1 MSELC
6 AHSRV
11 FVVDDEFIIASTLA
25 TILQRNGFDAVFF
38 TEPLAVLPAA
48 REQAPDLLIADVMM
62 PGLSGIDLAIALK
75 QECPDCKV
83 LLFSGQAATSDLL
96 QAARDKGYNFRLLS
110 KPVHPTDLLCEVGT
124 LPQQPEREPKQQ
136 PFRRRVGALP
146 GDSALGAPEATA
158 GPHERW
164 SSWAPLPT
172 SVNKHDLCAALEK
185 ILRVSRAALDGKSP
199 APSRPA
205 NLLQMVINPGTGLPS
220 RQIQSP
226 RVGNGQSHPLP
237 EISAAE
243 GAGKDRP
250 SDPGPYASRD
260 TTKV

>member
-1 MSELC
+1 MYC
-6 AHSRV
+6 PPGSRV
-11 FVVDDEFIIASTLA
+11 FVVDDEHVIATSLVA
-25 TILQRNGFDAVFF
+25 ILQMNGFSAKSF
-38 TEPLAVLPAA
+38 TCGREALNAA
-48 REQAPDLLIADVMM
+48 RLQAPDLLISDVLM
-62 PGLSGIDLAIALK
+62 PDMSGIDLAILMTVNY
-75 QECPDCKV
+75 PGCKV

-96 QAARDKGYNFRLLS
+96 QTARDKGYNFRLLS

-146 GDSALGAPEATA
+146 GGSALGAPEATA